1 MAGAPSNDL
10 DVAIIGAGISGAYC
24 AYRLS
29 LARPDLRIAMFE
41 RSERV
46 GGRLMSVDVGAST
59 KAELGGGFVS
69 SLHRNVV
76 GLAKEAQLA
85 LTPIRWE
92 RRGLL
97 LRGWRG
103 SDETIAGAAA
113 VYDLAEGER
122 DKSPYALLANA
133 LRKIAPGYDAL
144 WPMAA
149 DADPRSAR
157 AALESMTY
165 GGCSLRDWA
174 FRDLLREVLSAEAH
188 ELIANTIGSSANVG
202 PYSALEMVRTL
213 QFEFA
218 PQRAFIVEEGY
229 AKMVQRLLEASG
241 ATLHTGCE
249 LLGLNAAPDGVTLHF
264 SDREMRAARVI
275 LALPRAAIAEMA
287 GAERV
292 RQDLAHVAD
301 VAAFKLFMVFR
312 EAWWPAVKSAKA
324 GRGVAASYTDLP
336 MQQCYLGD
344 TAPGEAALC
353 LAAFAD
359 AENAAFWASEQAPQQ
374 EALRQLRAL
383 HPDIDIPAP
392 EKTLMQMWPA
402 AWHAWRPGT
411 DGRAIAARLRAGA
424 PAFPVHICGESFSA
438 LQGWAEGAV
447 NSAEMLMQESFGL
460 DRAAWIDVEYPLD
473 Q

>member
-1 MAGAPSNDL
+1 MAGAPPNDL

-29 LARPDLRIAMFE
+29 LARPDLRIAVFE

-76 GLAKEAQLA
+76 GLAKETQLA

-92 RRGLL
+92 RRELF
-97 LRGWRG
+97 LRGWYG

-113 VYDLAEGER
+113 VYDFAEGEQ

-133 LRKIAPGYDAL
+133 LAKIAPGYDTL
-144 WPMAA
+144 WPMTA
-149 DADPRSAR
+149 DADPRSALT
-157 AALESMTY
+157 ALENMTY
-165 GGCSLRDWA
+165 GGRSLRDWA
-174 FRDLLREVLSAEAH
+174 FRDLLREVLSADAY

-218 PQRAFIVEEGY
+218 SQRAFIVEEGY
-229 AKMVQRLLEASG
+229 AEVVQRLLKASG
-241 ATLHTGCE
+241 TALRTGCK
-249 LLGLNAAPDGVTLHF
+249 LSDLNASPDGVTLHF
-264 SDREMRAARVI
+264 SDRNARAARVI
-275 LALPRAAIAEMA
+275 LALPRAVIAGMA

-292 RQDLAHVAD
+292 GQDLAQVAD

-312 EAWWPAVKSAKA
+312 EAWWPAVKTAKA
-324 GRGVAASYTDLP
+324 GRGVAGSYTDLP

-353 LAAFAD
+353 LSVFAD
-359 AENAAFWASEQAPQQ
+359 AENAAFWASELTPEQ

-402 AWHAWRPGT
+402 AWHAWQPGANS
-411 DGRAIAARLRAGA
+411 RAVASRLRGGTSD
-424 PAFPVHICGESFSA
+424 FPVHICGESFSA